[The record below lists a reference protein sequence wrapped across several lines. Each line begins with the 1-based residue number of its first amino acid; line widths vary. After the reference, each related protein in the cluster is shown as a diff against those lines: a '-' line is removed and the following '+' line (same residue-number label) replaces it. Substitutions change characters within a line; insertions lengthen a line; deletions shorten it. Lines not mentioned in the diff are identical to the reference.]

1 MLKKKNVLRKK
12 KNKVLDINSL
22 MPGDFH
28 ILKNTQIVFQ
38 HAVNSV
44 SSFYTIYQK
53 LRKGRGAGSTTHE
66 EQDLLRAMLVFA
78 CSGLD
83 AVVKQL
89 IKDSLPDIINLDIE
103 GKGARQEFQKFVER
117 RMKRVN
123 NNEIDEKIPSV
134 DTNFIAQIITS
145 DKPKTMLFNFLQ
157 SHLLS
162 DSLQS
167 RDQLL
172 KVAAHFAITKDQVLK
187 DFGMTKDV
195 FEVRNDIIHEMDVDL
210 SGKAKGQKKRHG
222 RGESDMVK
230 YCVNILN
237 IGVCFINVIAERIY
251 GHTSKI
257 S

>member
-1 MLKKKNVLRKK
+1 MSESIKTKRKK
-12 KNKVLDINSL
+12 IKTLNINL
-22 MPGDFH
+22 LRTGDCPF
-28 ILKNTQIVFQ
+28 LKNTQTVFQ

-53 LRKGRGAGSTTHE
+53 LRRGRGAGSTTHE

-89 IKDSLPDIINLDIE
+89 IKDSLSEIINRDAD

-117 RMKRVN
+117 RMKRMN
-123 NNEIDEKIPSV
+123 NSEAEEKIPFV
-134 DTNFIAQIITS
+134 DTNFIAQVLTS
-145 DKPKTMLFNFLQ
+145 NEPKTALLR
-157 SHLLS
+157 SLRDYLLS

-172 KVAAHFAITKDQVLK
+172 KVAAHFAITKDQVLANF
-187 DFGMTKDV
+187 DMTKTV

-210 SGKAKGQKKRHG
+210 SGKAKGQKKRRG
-222 RGESDMVK
+222 RGESDMVE
-230 YCVNILN
+230 YCENIFN
-237 IGVCFINVIAERIY
+237 IGVCFINVVAEKIY
-251 GHTSKI
+251 DNPS
-257 S
+257 